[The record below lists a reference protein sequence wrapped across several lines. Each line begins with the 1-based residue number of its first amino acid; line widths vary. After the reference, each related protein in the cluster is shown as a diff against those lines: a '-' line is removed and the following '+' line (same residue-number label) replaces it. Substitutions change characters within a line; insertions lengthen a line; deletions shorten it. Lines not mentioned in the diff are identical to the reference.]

1 MNQNQLIPLFT
12 NALIVDDSEEILEY
26 FKIIL
31 QSLGA
36 KSVTKARNGEQALD
50 AIRRQDSIDLILCD
64 INMPQ
69 MDGIE
74 FLRYLADDITY
85 TGNIVLVSGEH
96 RRVLDS
102 ASRLAT
108 AHGINILG
116 ALHKP
121 VGIEQLQMLLT
132 QELTLY
138 QKEPDITSHDF
149 TMAEFHSALARKEF
163 IIHLQPKV
171 DVRSLEVIGAEAL
184 ARWLH
189 PELGLIGA
197 SAFVPFLEEKNL
209 IYDLTDVLLDQA
221 IQCTHEICQTH
232 PDFKLAIN
240 ICADS
245 LDHWELPN
253 MLHNRCRDAE
263 TKTSNIIFEI
273 TENRIIKNFKLVL
286 EIMTRLH
293 LKGFG
298 LSIDDF
304 GTGFSSM
311 TQLQNFP
318 FQELKI
324 DKSFITGASRNHQA
338 QAIIESSI
346 SLARKLDMHV
356 VAEGVETKEDL
367 QLVTRLGCDTVQGY
381 LFAKPMPVPE
391 FINYISS
398 SSCQA
403 AIS

>member
-1 MNQNQLIPLFT
+1 
-12 NALIVDDSEEILEY
+12 
-26 FKIIL
+26 
-31 QSLGA
+31 
-36 KSVTKARNGEQALD
+36 
-50 AIRRQDSIDLILCD
+50 
-64 INMPQ
+64 
-69 MDGIE
+69 
-74 FLRYLADDITY
+74 
-85 TGNIVLVSGEH
+85 
-96 RRVLDS
+96 
-102 ASRLAT
+102 
-108 AHGINILG
+108 
-116 ALHKP
+116 
-121 VGIEQLQMLLT
+121 
-132 QELTLY
+132 
-138 QKEPDITSHDF
+138 
-149 TMAEFHSALARKEF
+149 
-163 IIHLQPKV
+163 
-171 DVRSLEVIGAEAL
+171 
-184 ARWLH
+184 
-189 PELGLIGA
+189 
-197 SAFVPFLEEKNL
+197 VPFLEEKNL

-381 LFAKPMPVPE
+381 LFAKPMPVHE